1 MDLNYPSIN
10 IKFINELTT
19 IFDELKNF
27 RISINKLEKDIDDY
41 KKKQNEDNIEN
52 LNNKIQEQ
60 EKKIDII
67 HTLFN
72 KLRELNQQDEI
83 ISNVLNSDKIKYLDE
98 NLYDIK
104 NIYESYNNLCISSNK
119 IIEKTYNKLEELNK
133 NIIKSNDRLEKY
145 NIKFN
150 EITKKQDE
158 KIRDLE
164 LQNNK
169 INEQILL
176 KN

>member
-52 LNNKIQEQ
+52 FNNKIQEQ

-72 KLRELNQQDEI
+72 KLM
-83 ISNVLNSDKIKYLDE
+83 E
-98 NLYDIK
+98 N
-104 NIYESYNNLCISSNK
+104 
-119 IIEKTYNKLEELNK
+119 
-133 NIIKSNDRLEKY
+133 
-145 NIKFN
+145 
-150 EITKKQDE
+150 
-158 KIRDLE
+158 
-164 LQNNK
+164 
-169 INEQILL
+169 
-176 KN
+176 